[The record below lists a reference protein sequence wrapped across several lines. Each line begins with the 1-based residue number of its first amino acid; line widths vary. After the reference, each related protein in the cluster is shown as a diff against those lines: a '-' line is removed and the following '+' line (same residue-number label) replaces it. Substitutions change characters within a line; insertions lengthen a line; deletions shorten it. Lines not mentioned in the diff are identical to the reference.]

1 MSNRTTNWRFTATG
15 TQKFANDVATAGKA
29 INAVNQQLRMLD
41 ATYGKGSKN
50 SDYLSKRTE
59 LLTQKL
65 EAQRQRTEALR
76 QGLEKYRASGA
87 ASAAEIERREKQ
99 VKNAEI
105 AEADLTRQIRECSMA
120 LQDQQVKAERSSVSV
135 EKLAAGASK
144 AGNALTKALTIP
156 IAGMGVMAL
165 KSALELEDAMKTVQ
179 TLPGVTS
186 GSVQQQ
192 AAQMEVYTDGILA
205 ASDATHIVAEE
216 LAAAQYSAI
225 SAGVAAEDSVRTV
238 ERSAKAAKAGL
249 TDVETVVNGAT
260 SVLNAWGESA
270 GGLNHVLDA
279 MIVAQNEGKT
289 NVGELAS
296 QIGQI
301 TGLAPQLNVA
311 FDEVMATVAALTKA
325 GVSTSSS
332 INGLK
337 AVLAGVMKPTAEAR
351 EEAERLGL
359 QFDAVA
365 LQTQGLTSFLSDVML
380 KTGGSAESL
389 ALLFGSVEALSE
401 IMALGT
407 TASEDYA
414 SALSK
419 IQDADGAVDNA
430 FAVRVSSRA
439 EQLAGAMNRLRNS
452 GIDIA
457 EALYPAVDAAADL
470 FRSLADFVGDMDEDT
485 QRALV
490 NLLGIAAATGPV
502 LKAVGGLGKA
512 GSGAVGFVMGLT
524 GHTTALN
531 AAGKELL
538 PTATK
543 AAAVGSSLAKVI
555 GGSGGLLAGLKSVAL
570 TLAGPVGVA
579 AGLALLGVGAYQLHR
594 HLSDAADS
602 SSTLSEILSHTNYSL
617 DEASAAQLTSEI
629 NAAVDKAK
637 AEHTVTLNTKVLP
650 DTEEFH
656 AEIDEI
662 AQELNETV
670 AGAFV
675 DLKINWEE
683 YRRITSMLN
692 QDMLPQLQ
700 EALESED
707 PVVAAAAA
715 QAIALVDSQNQLL
728 NSIFVAGGE
737 MTEAQ
742 RQQFETNM
750 EQINAYRAQVENIA
764 IGVAN
769 QYAVLTQMVNT
780 AAEDARVSQ
789 AEYDAIHA
797 HLTQNVIPEAQVAME
812 EAATAVVGSRLAEA
826 TADLD
831 ALLSSIQSSGEGASA
846 EQLARM
852 QALLAEIEV
861 LRSQISVIRQDTG
874 SVYAEMTR
882 SVNAALA
889 DYQVSLEEFEAVQA
903 QLNQVRPDVE
913 AAMEDAATDAVAGQ
927 LDSALDELE
936 ALMASIQQAG
946 RDATQEEIDQMNA
959 LLAQIAQLQADIAV
973 LQGRTDLL
981 TDWEGE
987 LENDDAYLATATGQG
1002 DRHTFVE
1009 AVAQAKA
1016 LYEQRLEAFS
1026 EEERRHAATRDET
1039 MNSPLAE
1046 ESEKTVAQEVYG
1058 EQMAA
1063 VRAAR
1068 SAAEADYIRQ
1078 MQELFLGAIRSSE
1091 TASDTMEKLERLE
1104 RERTRI
1110 IENDT
1115 SSWSSAE
1122 WAKALEGTSLLDGI
1136 DARKRDREYVQYVL
1150 DGAMNGT
1157 VQPGSAA
1164 YDDYGV
1170 IADAQARYQDW
1181 QKEEW
1186 LRKVAALDWNRT
1198 NLDDYFGASFAGT
1211 PIADNYQALSR
1222 SGYMDSISP
1231 ELALYLRYHDLLTTP
1246 RDDEGIAAWVWTS
1259 SFNPST
1265 RKTTGAPW
1273 GIQGSEDW
1281 HQNLLTD
1288 GGSSTE
1294 QQAPDES
1301 EEEAQE
1307 AAKGAAEAL
1316 LKAAMNGFQEGFG
1329 FGRPMEDSFAAKI
1342 REMLAGLVPMT
1353 PGMQQPGNMSAG
1365 TQQLAPM
1372 MTGDINSSVSVVIQT
1387 ANIRSEQDIYTLA
1400 DKINAA
1406 ARANLAGIGLPVKG

>member
-29 INAVNQQLRMLD
+29 INAVNQKLRMLD

-50 SDYLSKRTE
+50 SDYLSKRTQ

-105 AEADLTRQIRECSMA
+105 AEADLTRQIRECSVA

-205 ASDATHIVAEE
+205 VSDATHIVAEE

-279 MIVAQNEGKT
+279 MIVTQNEGET
-289 NVGELAS
+289 TVGELAS

-419 IQDADGAVDNA
+419 IQDADGAVDDA

-457 EALYPAVDAAADL
+457 EALYPAADAAADL
-470 FRSLADFVGDMDEDT
+470 FGSLADFVGNMDEDT

-602 SSTLSEILSHTNYSL
+602 STTLSEILSHTNYSL

-650 DTEEFH
+650 DTKEFH

-692 QDMLPQLQ
+692 QDMLPKLQ

-812 EAATAVVGSRLAEA
+812 EAATAAVGSRLAEA

-1039 MNSPLAE
+1039 LNSPLAE

-1164 YDDYGV
+1164 YDDYIV
-1170 IADAQARYQDW
+1170 LADAQARYQDW

-1288 GGSSTE
+1288 GGNSTE
-1294 QQAPDES
+1294 PQVPDES

-1316 LKAAMNGFQEGFG
+1316 LKAAMNGFHEGLG

-1353 PGMQQPGNMSAG
+1353 PGMQPPGNMSAG

-1387 ANIRSEQDIYTLA
+1387 ANIRSEQDIYALA
-1400 DKINAA
+1400 DRINAA